1 MTKGREPEYTMEVLD
16 GRTLRV
22 ARWRAAS
29 KGRSVQLPI
38 LFFNGIGAN
47 IEAVAPMA
55 ELLDDRDF
63 ITFDMPGIGGSPDP
77 VVPYNAIMMAR
88 IASLLLE
95 KFKVPVA
102 DVVGVSWGGAMAQQ
116 FALQNGAQV
125 NKLILMATSA
135 GMLMVPGNPAAL
147 MKMAD
152 PRRYIDPEFMNKHF
166 KTLYGGA
173 DDGKGGH
180 ISRITPPSKTGYFYQ
195 LMAMMGWTSA
205 PFLPFMKK
213 ETLIMMGGDD
223 QIVPLANG
231 KFLNMLIPNSELH
244 VIAVTCSCSAIR
256 RKASRQFAVFWPRQ
270 RRSVRPLKQ
279 RFPFTG
285 NALASRIEDRQRESI
300 GAAYRNYR
308 VGPGGILYSGGCAK
322 GVWR

>member
-1 MTKGREPEYTMEVLD
+1 MTKGREPEFTMEVLD

-22 ARWRAAS
+22 ARWRAAG
-29 KGRSVQLPI
+29 KGRSALLPI

-55 ELLDDRDF
+55 EMLDDRDF
-63 ITFDMPGIGGSPDP
+63 ITFDMPGVGGSPDP
-77 VVPYNAIMMAR
+77 VVPYNTIMMAR

-95 KFKVPVA
+95 KFHVPMV
-102 DVVGVSWGGAMAQQ
+102 DVIGVSWGGAMAQQ
-116 FALQNGAQV
+116 FAMQNGAQV

-244 VIAVTCSCSAIR
+244 VIKDGGHLFMLSHTEESIAAIR
-256 RKASRQFAVFWPRQ
+256 GFLVPAQVQRKAA
-270 RRSVRPLKQ
+270 
-279 RFPFTG
+279 
-285 NALASRIEDRQRESI
+285 
-300 GAAYRNYR
+300 
-308 VGPGGILYSGGCAK
+308 
-322 GVWR
+322 

>member
-1 MTKGREPEYTMEVLD
+1 MTKGREAEFTMEVLD

-22 ARWRAAS
+22 ARWRATAKS
-29 KGRSVQLPI
+29 KSAQLPI

-55 ELLDDRDF
+55 EMLDDRDF

-88 IASLLLE
+88 IAGLLLD
-95 KFKVPVA
+95 KFGIPIV

-116 FALQNGAQV
+116 FAMQNGAQT

-147 MKMAD
+147 IKMAD
-152 PRRYIDPEFMNKHF
+152 PRRYIDPNYMNKHF

-195 LMAMMGWTSA
+195 LIAMMGWTSA

-223 QIVPLANG
+223 QIVPVANG
-231 KFLNMLIPNSELH
+231 KFLNMLIPNSELF
-244 VIAVTCSCSAIR
+244 VIQDGGHLFMLSHTQESIDAIR
-256 RKASRQFAVFWPRQ
+256 GFLNAAEEQRKAA
-270 RRSVRPLKQ
+270 
-279 RFPFTG
+279 
-285 NALASRIEDRQRESI
+285 
-300 GAAYRNYR
+300 
-308 VGPGGILYSGGCAK
+308 
-322 GVWR
+322 